1 MVDQPVS
8 EAANSPATVA
18 GHACA
23 LGAILGTLIGWLPAI
38 ATAFAIIW
46 YAFAIWETKT
56 VQNWRQQMA
65 EKRRRRRRRE

>member
-1 MVDQPVS
+1 MVDQPVAQ
-8 EAANSPATVA
+8 AANSPATVA

-23 LGAILGTLIGWLPAI
+23 LGAILGALIGWLPAI

-56 VQNWRQQMA
+56 VQNWRWRRA
-65 EKRRRRRRRE
+65 EKRRRRHERE

>member
-1 MVDQPVS
+1 MVDQPV
-8 EAANSPATVA
+8 AQVANSPATMA

-23 LGAILGTLIGWLPAI
+23 LGVVLGALIGWLPAI

-46 YAFAIWETKT
+46 YVFAIWETKT